1 MEHGMMVRVVVAGVH
16 VSVGM
21 VHVVHIGVAGSAL
34 RVEAVGPGIGKCC
47 WWREAG
53 LGEDMTGP

>member
-1 MEHGMMVRVVVAGVH
+1 MMVRVVVAGVH